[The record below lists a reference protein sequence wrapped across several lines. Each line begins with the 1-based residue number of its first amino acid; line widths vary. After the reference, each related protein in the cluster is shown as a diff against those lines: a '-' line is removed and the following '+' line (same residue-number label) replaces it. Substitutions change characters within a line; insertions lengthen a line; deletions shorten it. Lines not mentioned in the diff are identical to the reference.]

1 MIIYSEILGK
11 PFNSVE
17 ECLNAEK
24 QHNKKLQ
31 EEEARRKKE
40 AEEARANIRDI
51 YNQLV
56 AVWTKYIKALTKAGY
71 DVDSLEDK
79 ALIFMEAIIDA
90 ENRQAKSSQS

>member
-17 ECLNAEK
+17 ACLKAEE
-24 QHNKKLQ
+24 QYNKKLQ
-31 EEEARRKKE
+31 EEEARQKKE
-40 AEEARANIRDI
+40 AEQARANIRDI

-56 AVWTKYIKALTKAGY
+56 VVWTKYIDALTKAGY

-79 ALIFMEAIIDA
+79 TLIFVEVIIDA

>member
-17 ECLNAEK
+17 ECLKAEE
-24 QHNKKLQ
+24 QYNKKLQ

-79 ALIFMEAIIDA
+79 TLIFVEVIIDA

>member
-17 ECLNAEK
+17 ACLKAEE
-24 QHNKKLQ
+24 QYNKKLQ
-31 EEEARRKKE
+31 EEEARQKKE
-40 AEEARANIRDI
+40 AEQARANIRDT

-56 AVWTKYIKALTKAGY
+56 TVWIKYIDALTNAGY